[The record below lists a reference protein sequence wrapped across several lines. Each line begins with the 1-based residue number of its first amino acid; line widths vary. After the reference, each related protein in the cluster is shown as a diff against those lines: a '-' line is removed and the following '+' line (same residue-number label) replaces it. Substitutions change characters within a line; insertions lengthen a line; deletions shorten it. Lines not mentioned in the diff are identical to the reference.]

1 MNTEFFRARLEEVRS
16 NLELTRADKRK
27 TLENLLERSL
37 TQELKEVL
45 RNNLSLLIQAE
56 EKYLELERQY
66 EILIRCGRHW
76 VEKVILIKIYPGRG
90 PFLSNKQQIQ

>member
-16 NLELTRADKRK
+16 NLELTRVDKRK
-27 TLENLLERSL
+27 TLENLLERNL

-45 RNNLSLLIQAE
+45 RNNLSLLLQAE

-66 EILIRCGRHW
+66 EILIRCGRH
-76 VEKVILIKIYPGRG
+76 
-90 PFLSNKQQIQ
+90 

>member
-16 NLELTRADKRK
+16 NLEITIGDKRK
-27 TLENLLERSL
+27 TEENLLERNL

-45 RNNLSLLIQAE
+45 RNNLSLLLQAE

-66 EILIRCGRHW
+66 EILIRCGRH
-76 VEKVILIKIYPGRG
+76 
-90 PFLSNKQQIQ
+90 

>member
-16 NLELTRADKRK
+16 NLELTRVDKRK
-27 TLENLLERSL
+27 TLEDLLERNL

-56 EKYLELERQY
+56 EKYLELEKQY
-66 EILIRCGRHW
+66 EILIRCGRH
-76 VEKVILIKIYPGRG
+76 
-90 PFLSNKQQIQ
+90 

>member
-1 MNTEFFRARLEEVRS
+1 MNTEFFRARLEEVRN

-27 TLENLLERSL
+27 TLENLLERNL

-45 RNNLSLLIQAE
+45 RSNLSLLLQAE

-66 EILIRCGRHW
+66 EILIRCGRH
-76 VEKVILIKIYPGRG
+76 
-90 PFLSNKQQIQ
+90 

>member
-16 NLELTRADKRK
+16 NLELTREDKRK
-27 TLENLLERSL
+27 TLENLLERNL

-45 RNNLSLLIQAE
+45 RSNLSLLLQAE

-66 EILIRCGRHW
+66 EILIRCGRH
-76 VEKVILIKIYPGRG
+76 
-90 PFLSNKQQIQ
+90 

>member
-1 MNTEFFRARLEEVRS
+1 MNTEFFIARLEEVRS
-16 NLELTRADKRK
+16 NLALTRVDKRK
-27 TLENLLERSL
+27 TLENLLERNL

-66 EILIRCGRHW
+66 EILIRCGRH
-76 VEKVILIKIYPGRG
+76 
-90 PFLSNKQQIQ
+90 

>member
-16 NLELTRADKRK
+16 NLELTKVDKRK
-27 TLENLLERSL
+27 TLENLLERNL

-66 EILIRCGRHW
+66 EILIRCGRH
-76 VEKVILIKIYPGRG
+76 
-90 PFLSNKQQIQ
+90 

>member
-16 NLELTRADKRK
+16 NLELNRVDKRK
-27 TLENLLERSL
+27 TLENLLERNL

-45 RNNLSLLIQAE
+45 RSNLSLLLQAE

-66 EILIRCGRHW
+66 EILIRCGRH
-76 VEKVILIKIYPGRG
+76 
-90 PFLSNKQQIQ
+90 

>member
-16 NLELTRADKRK
+16 NLELTRVDKRK
-27 TLENLLERSL
+27 TLENLLERNL
-37 TQELKEVL
+37 TQELKEAL

-66 EILIRCGRHW
+66 EILIRCGRH
-76 VEKVILIKIYPGRG
+76 
-90 PFLSNKQQIQ
+90 

>member
-16 NLELTRADKRK
+16 NLELTRMDKRK
-27 TLENLLERSL
+27 TLENLLERNL

-45 RNNLSLLIQAE
+45 RSNLSLLLQAE

-66 EILIRCGRHW
+66 EILIRCGRH
-76 VEKVILIKIYPGRG
+76 
-90 PFLSNKQQIQ
+90 

>member
-16 NLELTRADKRK
+16 NLEITRVDKRK
-27 TLENLLERSL
+27 TLENLLERNL

-45 RNNLSLLIQAE
+45 RNNLSLLLQAE

-66 EILIRCGRHW
+66 EILIQCGRH
-76 VEKVILIKIYPGRG
+76 
-90 PFLSNKQQIQ
+90 

>member
-16 NLELTRADKRK
+16 NLELTRIDKRK
-27 TLENLLERSL
+27 TLENLLERNL

-45 RNNLSLLIQAE
+45 RSNLSLLLQAE

-66 EILIRCGRHW
+66 EILIRCGRH
-76 VEKVILIKIYPGRG
+76 
-90 PFLSNKQQIQ
+90 

>member
-1 MNTEFFRARLEEVRS
+1 MNIEFFRARLEEVRS
-16 NLELTRADKRK
+16 NLELTRVDKRK
-27 TLENLLERSL
+27 TLENLLERNS

-66 EILIRCGRHW
+66 EILIRCGRH
-76 VEKVILIKIYPGRG
+76 
-90 PFLSNKQQIQ
+90 

>member
-16 NLELTRADKRK
+16 NLELTRVDKRK
-27 TLENLLERSL
+27 TLENLLERNL

-45 RNNLSLLIQAE
+45 RSNLSLLIQAE

-66 EILIRCGRHW
+66 EILIRCGRH
-76 VEKVILIKIYPGRG
+76 
-90 PFLSNKQQIQ
+90 